1 MSRFVA
7 NARPRIGATSAGR
20 FGDLNRA
27 SVVSGFT
34 RARRRR
40 QRTFNPRPGSPW
52 APSMKNLTPYL
63 ITAAVCTLV
72 VALIFRAAPAGIR
85 KVIVGA

>member
-1 MSRFVA
+1 
-7 NARPRIGATSAGR
+7 
-20 FGDLNRA
+20 
-27 SVVSGFT
+27 
-34 RARRRR
+34 
-40 QRTFNPRPGSPW
+40 
-52 APSMKNLTPYL
+52 MKNLTPYL

>member
-1 MSRFVA
+1 LSLPHREK
-7 NARPRIGATSAGR
+7 AGGYWAQR

-34 RARRRR
+34 RARRK
-40 QRTFNPRPGSPW
+40 TPVEPFNRNARLRASPQ
-52 APSMKNLTPYL
+52 MKNLQPILFTV
-63 ITAAVCTLV
+63 AVVVGTLV
-72 VALIFRAAPAGIR
+72 LIFRFAPIGIR